1 MKLIQIAAKN
11 GYVYLLLYTL
21 FFILCIY
28 RGVVILDPDFGWI
41 LRMGKIILERG
52 IPEKDPFSYTMS
64 SYPFIAHQWLS
75 EAIIA
80 YLYRLIGGLGL
91 AAVFAFFV
99 VFSLF
104 ISVSRIAKAYKNWLF
119 VPLFLAICLLADFVS
134 VRPQIFSWVLFSVL
148 IKLLFS
154 DFKHKALLTPIIFL
168 GWVNLHGGFAA
179 GFIILFLITACEVFE
194 NKRAVR
200 ESAVT
205 LALSFL
211 ATIINPYG
219 LRVWQEPIMTITDRT
234 LSRYIVEWQS
244 AVYISNFLFWIYL
257 SFSAIFIVIYR
268 RTFKLS
274 EKVVFV
280 FLLFSALSSKKQ
292 IPLFV
297 LFSLPLLVYALSLFY
312 AEAKKIKFGAI
323 RFKRLYRYLSILV
336 ITLYIP
342 FLIVL
347 VQRLSLFKEEKFYP
361 VKAVELL
368 QEEYPGGRIF
378 TLYEWSGYINWKLPK
393 YKIFINGMMSI
404 WRGHEKPNESPH
416 ALVEYRDILIGKKS
430 FKDVIRKYGIT
441 TVLLPIKDNR
451 SGDYSRLKSQTI
463 SEGLSPVYKDNSA
476 ILYQK

>member
-1 MKLIQIAAKN
+1 MKLAQIAFKN

-21 FFILCIY
+21 FLILCIY

-41 LRMGKIILERG
+41 LRMGEIILERG

-75 EAIIA
+75 EAVIA
-80 YLYRLIGGLGL
+80 FLYRLIGGLGL
-91 AAVFAFFV
+91 AAVFAFLV
-99 VFSLF
+99 VLSLF

-119 VPLFLAICLLADFVS
+119 VPLFLAICILADFVS
-134 VRPQIFSWVLFSVL
+134 IRPQIFSWVLFSVL

-154 DFKHKALLTPIIFL
+154 EFKHKALLAPIIFL
-168 GWVNLHGGFAA
+168 CWVNLHGGFAA
-179 GFIILFLITACEVFE
+179 GFTILFLITACEVFE

-244 AVYISNFLFWIYL
+244 AIYISNFLFWIYL
-257 SFSAIFIVIYR
+257 SFSAIFIVIYHK
-268 RTFKLS
+268 TFKLS

-323 RFKRLYRYLSILV
+323 RFKKLYSYLSILV
-336 ITLYIP
+336 IALYVP
-342 FLIVL
+342 FFIVFI
-347 VQRLSLFKEEKFYP
+347 QRLSLFKEEKFYP
-361 VKAVELL
+361 VNAVELL
-368 QEEYPGGRIF
+368 QKEHSGGRIF
-378 TLYEWSGYINWKLPK
+378 TLYEWSGYINWKLPR

-404 WRGHEKPNESPH
+404 WRGHKQPNESPH
-416 ALVEYRDILIGKKS
+416 ALREYRDIIIGKTN
-430 FKDVIRKYGIT
+430 FKDVIQNYGIT

-451 SGDYSRLKSQTI
+451 FGGYGKLSRLVI
-463 SEGLSPVYKDNSA
+463 SEGFISIYKDNSV